1 MKTFLESNN
10 IQFENNKI
18 KLPVDT
24 QHVKIDIG
32 LSYNAP
38 HSGYWLK
45 HEENLQVFGFE
56 PYPENIECIRR
67 GEKKRNPA
75 HSEPIEPKWINN
87 GFTLVPCALSN
98 CKKQEEMSFYI
109 TSRDSGC
116 SSLFQPKAN
125 HVGPTKKVIKV
136 PVFSLKHFFELFPW
150 DKMPIIE
157 YIKID
162 AQGSD
167 LNILKGAE
175 EYLKERV
182 VYITA
187 EADGFQYTGAE
198 DNDNNTIIK
207 FMKQCGFHYINHKHT
222 NDPTFINKRFMDK
235 KKVLIFQ
242 E

>member
-1 MKTFLESNN
+1 MQAFLESNDVT
-10 IQFENNKI
+10 FKDGKI
-18 KLPVDT
+18 KLPENT
-24 QHVKIDIG
+24 KHVKLDIG

-45 HEENLQVFGFE
+45 HEEDLQVFGFE
-56 PYPENIECIRR
+56 PYPENIKNIRR

-75 HSEPIEPKWINN
+75 HSKPIESKYIDN

-98 CKKQEEMSFYI
+98 SKETEMSFYV

-116 SSLFQPKAN
+116 SSLFQPKEQ
-125 HVGPTKKVIKV
+125 HVGPLKETIKV
-136 PVFSLKHFFELFPW
+136 KVFRLKQFFDLFPW
-150 DKMPIIE
+150 DNMPIIE

-175 EYLKERV
+175 EYLRERV
-182 VYITA
+182 VYVTC
-187 EADGFQYTGAE
+187 EADGFQYYGA
-198 DNDNNTIIK
+198 DSNNDNEIIK
-207 FMKQCGFHYINHKHT
+207 YMKSNGFHYIKHKHT
-222 NDPTFINKRFMDK
+222 NDPTFINKKFMK
-235 KKVLIFQ
+235 HKNVLIFQ